1 MFVANEISLILYKD
15 MKNGLSDNNKN
26 INEMLHFVTNF
37 NIVIYYIRYLSNTIF
52 FFLVVCGIL

>member
-52 FFLVVCGIL
+52 FFL